1 MGRIIYFNRKDVEE
15 CFYKEN
21 DISIKFKDDDV
32 IYDINICQ
40 LRSAANGK
48 YNDVM
53 ERPNIVI
60 VDRNDRTIAK
70 YLSIGCDEAW
80 DIMEEYAE
88 VIKTMQI
95 AKEYKVSVV
104 DSIDEPALSEC

>member
-1 MGRIIYFNRKDVEE
+1 MGRIIYFNWKDVEE

-21 DISIKFKDDDV
+21 DIYIKFKDDDV

-48 YNDVM
+48 YNDCD
-53 ERPNIVI
+53 ERPNLMI
-60 VDRNDRTIAK
+60 VDRHDRMMAK

-80 DIMEEYAE
+80 EMMEEYAATINNLKIQNE
-88 VIKTMQI
+88 I
-95 AKEYKVSVV
+95 E
-104 DSIDEPALSEC
+104 LSDCKNVE